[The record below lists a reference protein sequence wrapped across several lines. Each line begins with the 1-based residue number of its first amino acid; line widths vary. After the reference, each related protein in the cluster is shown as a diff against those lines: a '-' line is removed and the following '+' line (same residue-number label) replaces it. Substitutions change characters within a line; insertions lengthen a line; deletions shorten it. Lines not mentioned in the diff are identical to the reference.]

1 MAGIVDMVGSID
13 RRLSVAPM
21 MARTDRHCRYFLRQM
36 SARTLLYSEMITA
49 DAVLHGDRAR
59 LLAFDP
65 AEHPVGLQL
74 GGSEPD
80 ALARAAQI
88 GQAFGYDEINLNIG
102 CPSPRVRD
110 GRFGAAL
117 METPDLVADCAR
129 AMIRAVDIPVTVKC
143 RIGVA
148 RNARGAHDARD
159 ARGAHDA
166 RDARGAHDDGR
177 GDYEDLRAFVETVA
191 AAGVRSFAVHARIA
205 VLEGLSPA
213 ENREVPPLRYDAV
226 YRLKQELPEL
236 EVVINGG
243 VGGLGE
249 AVAHLE
255 RVDGAMIGRAAY
267 VDPAML
273 RAADGRILGAP
284 ARPLPSRHDIARA
297 MLPYVRRMTADGVP
311 VHRIARH
318 MLGLF
323 AGMPGGRVW
332 RRALGGEGHRPGAG
346 AEVIEEALAL
356 VPEPERSA
364 RRRTPGGG
372 PRETP
377 CRSPDSDSLPAP

>member
-1 MAGIVDMVGSID
+1 MKQAEGQVDKLD

-21 MARTDRHCRYFLRQM
+21 MARTDRHCRYFLRQV

-117 METPDLVADCAR
+117 MATPDLVADCAA
-129 AMIRAVDIPVTVKC
+129 AMIRAVDVPVTVKC

-148 RNARGAHDARD
+148 RD

-166 RDARGAHDDGR
+166 RNARGAQDDGR
-177 GDYEDLRAFVETVA
+177 GSYGDLKAFVETVA

-226 YRLKQELPEL
+226 YRLKQELPAL

-249 AVAHLE
+249 AAAHLQ
-255 RVDGAMIGRAAY
+255 RVDGVMIGRAAY

-323 AGMPGGRVW
+323 AGMPGGRAW

-356 VPEPERSA
+356 VPEPEPERVPPQDT
-364 RRRTPGGG
+364 RRG

>member
-1 MAGIVDMVGSID
+1 MKKTTEGQVDKLD

-21 MARTDRHCRYFLRQM
+21 MARTDRHCRYFLRLI

-49 DAVLHGDRAR
+49 DAVVHGDRAR
-59 LLAFDP
+59 LLAFDD

-74 GGSEPD
+74 GSSDPE
-80 ALARAAQI
+80 ALARAAEI

-117 METPDLVADCAR
+117 MATPDLVADCAA
-129 AMIRAVDIPVTVKC
+129 AMIRAVDLPVTVKC
-143 RIGVA
+143 RIGI
-148 RNARGAHDARD
+148 
-159 ARGAHDA
+159 
-166 RDARGAHDDGR
+166 DGR
-177 GDYEDLRAFVETVA
+177 GDYRDLKHFVETVA

-226 YRLKQELPEL
+226 WRLKQELPQL

-243 VGGLGE
+243 VASLEE
-249 AVAHLE
+249 AEAHLQ

-267 VDPAML
+267 ADPAML
-273 RAADGRILGAP
+273 RDADRCIFGAP
-284 ARPLPSRHDIARA
+284 AQPQLGQHDISRVPSRHDLARA
-297 MLPYVRRMTADGVP
+297 MLPYVRRMCAEGVP
-311 VHRIARH
+311 LHRITGH

-323 AGMPGGRVW
+323 AGRPGARAW
-332 RRALGGEGHRPGAG
+332 RRFLGGACHQPGAG
-346 AEVIEEALAL
+346 AEIIEQALEL
-356 VPEPERSA
+356 VPEQGAPLAADRHAADGARPEGAAQTMTLMRI
-364 RRRTPGGG
+364 PG
-372 PRETP
+372 
-377 CRSPDSDSLPAP
+377 

>member
-1 MAGIVDMVGSID
+1 MKQVEGLVGKID

-21 MARTDRHCRYFLRQM
+21 MARTDRHCRYFLRQI

-59 LLAFDP
+59 LLAFDG

-74 GGSEPD
+74 GGSDPD
-80 ALARAAQI
+80 TLARAAEI

-117 METPDLVADCAR
+117 MAAPDLVADCAA
-129 AMIRAVDIPVTVKC
+129 AMIRAIDVPVTVKC
-143 RIGVA
+143 RIGIK
-148 RNARGAHDARD
+148 
-159 ARGAHDA
+159 
-166 RDARGAHDDGR
+166 GR
-177 GDYEDLRAFVETVA
+177 GTYADLKYFVETVA

-226 YRLKQELPEL
+226 YRLKQDLPQL

-243 VGGLGE
+243 VAGLEE
-249 AVAHLE
+249 AEAHLQ
-255 RVDGAMIGRAAY
+255 RVHGAMIGRAAY
-267 VDPAML
+267 ADPAML
-273 RAADGRILGAP
+273 RDADRRIFGAP
-284 ARPLPSRHDIARA
+284 AQPQPSRHDIARA
-297 MLPYVRRMTADGVP
+297 MLPYVRRMRAEGVP
-311 VHRIARH
+311 LHRVAGH

-323 AGMPGGRVW
+323 AGRPGARAW
-332 RRALGGEGHRPGAG
+332 RRFLGRECHRAGAG
-346 AEVIEEALAL
+346 AEIIEEALAL
-356 VPEPERSA
+356 VPERGASHAADRRGASGA
-364 RRRTPGGG
+364 RQDSPRAPL
-372 PRETP
+372 RETP
-377 CRSPDSDSLPAP
+377 SIGAAAR

>member
-1 MAGIVDMVGSID
+1 MGIAGIVGGID

-21 MARTDRHCRYFLRQM
+21 MARTDRHCRYFLRQV

-59 LLAFDP
+59 LLAFDA

-117 METPDLVADCAR
+117 METPDLVADCAQ

-148 RNARGAHDARD
+148 RN
-159 ARGAHDA
+159 
-166 RDARGAHDDGR
+166 ARGAHDDGR

-205 VLEGLSPA
+205 VLDGLSPA

-226 YRLKQELPEL
+226 YRLKQELPAL
-236 EVVINGG
+236 EVAVNGG
-243 VGGLGE
+243 VASLEE
-249 AVAHLE
+249 AEAHLDM
-255 RVDGAMIGRAAY
+255 VDGAMIGRAAY
-267 VDPAML
+267 ADPAML

-323 AGMPGGRVW
+323 AGIPGGRAW

-356 VPEPERSA
+356 VPERAPPQDTRRGAAADAPAGRPAATHPLRESPFIGSPA
-364 RRRTPGGG
+364 R
-372 PRETP
+372 
-377 CRSPDSDSLPAP
+377 

>member
-1 MAGIVDMVGSID
+1 MNKNGGGVDGLD

-21 MARTDRHCRYFLRQM
+21 MARTDRHCRYFLRQI

-59 LLAFDP
+59 LLAFDG

-74 GGSEPD
+74 GGSDPD
-80 ALARAAQI
+80 RLARAAEF

-117 METPDLVADCAR
+117 MAAPDLVADCAA
-129 AMIRAVDIPVTVKC
+129 AMIRAVDVPVTVKC

-148 RNARGAHDARD
+148 RDARGTHEGRGAHA
-159 ARGAHDA
+159 
-166 RDARGAHDDGR
+166 
-177 GDYEDLRAFVETVA
+177 DLKHFVETVA

-205 VLEGLSPA
+205 VLDGLSPA

-226 YRLKQELPEL
+226 YRLKQNLPSL

-243 VGGLGE
+243 VSGLDE
-249 AVAHLE
+249 AEAHLAL
-255 RVDGAMIGRAAY
+255 VDGAMIGRAAY
-267 VDPAML
+267 ADPAML
-273 RAADGRILGAP
+273 RAADRRIFGEP
-284 ARPLPSRHDIARA
+284 AHSLPSRHDIARVPSRHDIARA
-297 MLPYVRRMTADGVP
+297 MLPYVRRMSAEGVP
-311 VHRIARH
+311 LHRITRH

-323 AGMPGGRVW
+323 AGLPGGRAW
-332 RRALGGEGHRPGAG
+332 RRALGGSATAP
-346 AEVIEEALAL
+346 
-356 VPEPERSA
+356 VPAPRSSRTRWRWYPRTP
-364 RRRTPGGG
+364 RRRVPDAG
-372 PRETP
+372 PRRP
-377 CRSPDSDSLPAP
+377 